1 MVGLFDPISFGGNT
15 LSHRVVMAPLTRMR
29 AFNEA
34 NPTDLMR
41 EYYEQRASKGGLI
54 ITEATVISPTAVP
67 HANVPAAYTDTQV
80 DGWRRI
86 TEAVHNK
93 GGIIY
98 LQLWHAGRASH
109 RFLQP
114 GGQVP
119 AGPSAIKPDGGARK
133 ADGTPVPFETPRALD
148 IDEIPDIVQQY
159 ADVTKRAIEAGF
171 DGVEIHSG
179 NGYLPD
185 QFLQDGANK
194 RTDRY
199 GGPIDNRLRFI
210 TEVVEACASVIGMEK
225 VGLRISPQNPYNGM
239 SDSTPE
245 ATFLALADR
254 MRSLNLG
261 YLHVIEPRVRGNDD
275 FEKGA
280 PVVAAAMLRSKF
292 PGLLM
297 AAGGFTRDTGN
308 ELITNG
314 GADLIAYGRHFIA
327 NPDLPD
333 RFHLDLPLN
342 KYDRATFY
350 GGDHRGYTDYPFAT
364 KSAIKAMA
372 DSPS

>member
-1 MVGLFDPISFGGNT
+1 M
-15 LSHRVVMAPLTRMR
+15 
-29 AFNEA
+29 
-34 NPTDLMR
+34 
-41 EYYEQRASKGGLI
+41 
-54 ITEATVISPTAVP
+54 
-67 HANVPAAYTDTQV
+67 
-80 DGWRRI
+80 
-86 TEAVHNK
+86 
-93 GGIIY
+93 
-98 LQLWHAGRASH
+98 
-109 RFLQP
+109 
-114 GGQVP
+114 
-119 AGPSAIKPDGGARK
+119 
-133 ADGTPVPFETPRALD
+133 
-148 IDEIPDIVQQY
+148 QQY

-280 PVVAAAMLRSKF
+280 PVVAAAMLRSQF

-308 ELITNG
+308 ELIVRMPEAILFATDSASLNPNLRSDLFVL
-314 GADLIAYGRHFIA
+314 ADS
-327 NPDLPD
+327 
-333 RFHLDLPLN
+333 LN
-342 KYDRATFY
+342 KYPQSIVTVTGHTDNTGSAGYNQDLSQRRAQSVSSVLLT
-350 GGDHRGYTDYPFAT
+350 GGVASSRIRC
-364 KSAIKAMA
+364 S
-372 DSPS
+372 